1 MGAWIET
8 TEPKLPTVAIVVA
21 PFMGAWIETH
31 QHPTLI
37 RESPVAPFM
46 GAWIE
51 TFIGRSSFLPGL
63 KSHPSWVRGLKHNL
77 LDTSKLKRVV
87 APFMGAWIE
96 TTMELAGE
104 SAPRVAPFMGAWIET
119 ILEKPHRKL
128 S

>member
-1 MGAWIET
+1 MGNI
-8 TEPKLPTVAIVVA
+8 PTADHKGVA
-21 PFMGAWIETH
+21 PFMGAWIET
-31 QHPTLI
+31 
-37 RESPVAPFM
+37 SNVD
-46 GAWIE
+46 
-51 TFIGRSSFLPGL
+51 TFRRIN
-63 KSHPSWVRGLKHNL
+63 H
-77 LDTSKLKRVV
+77 V